1 MTSNELSETIRY
13 HLGELELASNPD
25 DPRSIAPVF
34 DSEHKVILDI
44 GCGIGQTFVA
54 AGIAEDDSR
63 LLIGIDNEIEP
74 LLYGRE
80 EFTNVKFINA
90 LAGQL
95 PIESG
100 SVDMVVSRVTIPYTN
115 IPVTFQ
121 EINRVLKPGGE
132 IWMTLHSTRVLLNP
146 LLKSFRAVS
155 ARGVLSRSFF
165 LFNGFLLHCFGILL
179 PLPGSGAYESFQTN
193 SGIRRLLKKNNFD
206 QIVIKRDTHF
216 LVTGRKRID

>member
-1 MTSNELSETIRY
+1 MTSKELSETIRY
-13 HLGELELASNPD
+13 HLSELKLSSNPD
-25 DPRSIAPVF
+25 DPRNILPVF
-34 DSEHKVILDI
+34 DSTHKVILDI

-54 AGIAEDDSR
+54 AGIAEDESR
-63 LLIGIDNEIEP
+63 LLIGLDNEIEP
-74 LLYGRE
+74 LHYGVD

-90 LAGQL
+90 LAHQL

-100 SVDMVVSRVTIPYTN
+100 SIDIIVSRVTIPYTN

-132 IWMTLHSTRVLLNP
+132 IWMTLHSMRILLNP
-146 LLKSFRAVS
+146 LLGAFSTVS
-155 ARGVLSRSFF
+155 AKGVLARSFF

-179 PLPGSGAYESFQTN
+179 PLPGSGAYESFQTS

-206 QIVIKRDTHF
+206 QIVVKRDSHF
-216 LVTGRKRID
+216 LITARKRTN